1 MGRLRRTHRKFRIW
15 RLFRTMVRLM
25 KITIEP
31 KRESKKGLWYLK
43 ADDEIIKR
51 SFSKKKLLALK
62 QKLDERIIDIDD
74 VKKQYILES
83 DIELWM
89 EEIE

>member
-1 MGRLRRTHRKFRIW
+1 M
-15 RLFRTMVRLM
+15 ME
-25 KITIEP
+25 ITVEP
-31 KRESKKGLWYLK
+31 KRKFGKGLYYLK
-43 ADDEIIKR
+43 ADNEIIKR
-51 SFSKKKLLALK
+51 SFSKKKLLAIK
-62 QKLDERIIDIDD
+62 QKLEEGIIDIED

>member
-1 MGRLRRTHRKFRIW
+1 MGISLNHGKKEVS
-15 RLFRTMVRLM
+15 MM
-25 KITIEP
+25 KITVES
-31 KRESKKGLWYLK
+31 KRPNKKGLWYLK
-43 ADDEIIKR
+43 ANDKIIKR
-51 SFSKKKLLALK
+51 SFSKKKLLAIK
-62 QKLDERIIDIDD
+62 KKLEEGIIDIED